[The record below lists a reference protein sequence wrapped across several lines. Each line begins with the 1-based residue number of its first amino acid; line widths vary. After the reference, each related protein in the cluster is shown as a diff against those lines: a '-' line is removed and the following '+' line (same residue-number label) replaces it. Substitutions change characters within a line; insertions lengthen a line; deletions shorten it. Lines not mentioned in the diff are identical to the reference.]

1 MLLRDSQATFG
12 GGEFTP
18 ALWGRTDIQKYKSG
32 LRAARNGTILP
43 QGGFR
48 NRAGTAYA
56 AKVGDSTHAV
66 RLMPFIASTTQAY
79 MIELGNFYARF
90 FLNDAP
96 VLTALG
102 NVYQIVTPWAAS
114 DIFKVKFAQSA
125 DVMYLSCKGYTP
137 QTLTFNSSASWTMA
151 AYSFI
156 NGPFMV
162 QNSDVTSTI
171 SPSALTGSVTLTA
184 TKNIFNVGQI
194 GGLFEM
200 ISTIV
205 GQTTTPSITASATN
219 WIPTG
224 TTWSATT
231 SGTWTG
237 TILIQTSPD
246 NITWTTVATVTTN
259 TTVSGATGF
268 ADGYMRAIMQS
279 ALSFSGS
286 ATVALTG
293 NGAIAGPTV
302 ISALNATTTAVSAGD
317 TASITLTSLSGT
329 GDTVLLER
337 SDDAGVTWNT
347 LASYTTNQAATSV
360 ATTKTACLIRAKKTV
375 DGGGTPSAT
384 VDGTTGAAPTL
395 SFAISTAST
404 SAAIQC
410 GATWSIITTGT
421 WTGKLR
427 VEISTDGGNNWQL
440 VQTLQSAGSNNF
452 TTSGSTGVSQCL
464 LRISSDPSIAFSGT
478 VTVDLTS
485 QSFDWTGVVK
495 ITAFASAT
503 SVTATVQNLSNTDST
518 GLANTSATWQWSEG
532 SWSTYRGFPAC
543 VAFYQDRAHWA
554 STDAEPNTVWPSK
567 TASYNDF
574 GISHPL
580 QDSDAFSIV
589 LASRQLN
596 SVNFLVPMPQ
606 ALIAGSSDTA
616 FGLSPGSS
624 GVYSAT
630 SISQTPMDHRGSY
643 NIDPVVV
650 GNEIILMQQ
659 MGTVVR
665 NLIFQLAVNGFMGDN
680 ISVSSQHLFTGYN
693 IVQMAYQQEPDSL
706 IWAVRSDGK
715 LLCCTYDRAQ
725 EMNAWTRHDT
735 QGGLYESVACIPNAT
750 LGINEIWFVVN
761 RSGTRYI
768 EVLKP
773 RDQGTVPSAQW
784 FVDCGTQY
792 NGTPASVI
800 SGIPLPDGTS
810 VAVFGDGNVI
820 ANGVTD
826 APVIVTGG
834 SITLPNS
841 LTASIATVGL
851 PITWD
856 VGLLD
861 IETPNQ
867 KGTLQGQ
874 RVKQPRAKVR
884 CWNSRGG
891 YISTTAPAS
900 DTGLTDISGGS
911 FDALADIMQR
921 DPDTNMDTPMPLVT
935 GIVDMPLPSGYQYG
949 SHICLRGIDP
959 LPFTLLDVL
968 STVVPGGD

>member
-1 MLLRDSQATFG
+1 MLLRDIQATFG

-18 ALWGRTDIQKYKSG
+18 ALWGRNDIQKYKTG

-48 NRAGTAYA
+48 NRAGTAYV
-56 AKVGDSTHAV
+56 AKVGDSTNAV
-66 RLMPFIASTTQAY
+66 RLLPFVASTTQAY
-79 MIELGNFYARF
+79 MVELGNFYARF
-90 FLNDAP
+90 FLNDSP
-96 VLTALG
+96 VLDG
-102 NVYQIVTPWAAS
+102 SGDVYQIVTPWAAA

-125 DVMYLSCKGYTP
+125 DVMYLACKGYTP
-137 QTLTFNSSASWTMA
+137 QTLTFNSSANWVIA
-151 AYSFI
+151 AYSFL

-162 QNSDVTSTI
+162 QNSDLTSTI
-171 SPSALTGSVTLTA
+171 TPSALTGSVTLTA
-184 TKNIFNVGQI
+184 SKSIFNVGQI
-194 GGLFEM
+194 GGLFELLA
-200 ISTIV
+200 TIV
-205 GQTTTPSITASATN
+205 GQTITPKLTSSVTN
-219 WIPTG
+219 YIPTG

-231 SGTWTG
+231 TGAWSG

-246 NITWTTVATVTTN
+246 NITWTTVSTVTTN

-268 ADGYMRAIMQS
+268 ANGYLRAIMQS
-279 ALSFSGS
+279 AKAFSGT
-286 ATVALTG
+286 ATATLTG
-293 NGAIAGPTV
+293 IGAVTAATNIVNLDDTT
-302 ISALNATTTAVSAGD
+302 SAVAAGD
-317 TASITLTSLSGT
+317 TALITISGVWT
-329 GDTVLLER
+329 GTIALER
-337 SDDAGVTWNT
+337 SDDAGITWSN
-347 LASYTTNQAATSV
+347 LASYTVNQAGTSV
-360 ATTKTACLIRAKKTV
+360 ATTKTACLIRAHATAV
-375 DGGGTPSAT
+375 MTGTAVVT
-384 VDGTTGAAPTL
+384 VDGTTGAAPTR
-395 SFAISTAST
+395 AVTVSTAST

-410 GATWSIITTGT
+410 GATWSIITTGA
-421 WTGKLR
+421 WTGKIR

-452 TTSGSTGVSQCL
+452 STSGSTGVSQCL
-464 LRISSDPSIAFSGT
+464 LRTSSDPSIAFTGT
-478 VTVDLTS
+478 ATIDLTS
-485 QSFDWTGVVK
+485 QSFDWTGIVK
-495 ITAFASAT
+495 ITAFTSAT
-503 SVTATVQNLSNTDST
+503 LVTATVQNLSNKDST

-532 SWSTYRGFPAC
+532 SWSTYRGFPTC

-580 QDSDAFSIV
+580 ADTDSFSIV

-616 FGLSPGSS
+616 FGLAPGSN

-680 ISVSSQHLFTGYN
+680 ISVSSQHLFTGYS

-706 IWAVRSDGK
+706 IWAVRNDGK

-725 EMNAWTRHDT
+725 EMNAWTRNDT
-735 QGGLYESVACIPNAT
+735 QGGLFESVACIPNAT

-761 RSGTRYI
+761 RGGTRYI

-792 NGTPASVI
+792 NGAPASVI

-810 VAVFGDGNVI
+810 VAVFADGNVV

-826 APVIVTGG
+826 AAIIVNGG

-841 LTASIATVGL
+841 LTASVATVGI

-867 KGTLQGQ
+867 KGSLQGQ
-874 RVKQPRAKVR
+874 RVKQPRAKIR

-900 DTGLTDISGGS
+900 DTGIADSSGGS